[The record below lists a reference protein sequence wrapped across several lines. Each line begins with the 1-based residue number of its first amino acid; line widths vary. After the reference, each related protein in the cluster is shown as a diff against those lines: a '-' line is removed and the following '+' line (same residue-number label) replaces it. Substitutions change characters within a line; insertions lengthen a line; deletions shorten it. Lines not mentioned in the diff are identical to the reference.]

1 VADLSFLK
9 DSKAKRVPSWNL
21 AKEVVSRGA
30 KIYPP
35 EDLKTLYECVQCG
48 TCVGS
53 CPSGRRTA
61 LRIRSMIREIQMGYR
76 EEVLDTKDLW
86 SCTTCYTCQER
97 CPRDVKV
104 TDIVKIVRNIAFE
117 EGRAK
122 GRHLV
127 VANNFIETGHT
138 IPFNEE
144 GKKTRVK
151 LGLSPVPP
159 TSLLFPEALAE
170 IQEIMR
176 TDGFHNKV
184 VRNKK

>member
-1 VADLSFLK
+1 
-9 DSKAKRVPSWNL
+9 
-21 AKEVVSRGA
+21 
-30 KIYPP
+30 
-35 EDLKTLYECVQCG
+35 
-48 TCVGS
+48 
-53 CPSGRRTA
+53 
-61 LRIRSMIREIQMGYR
+61 M
-76 EEVLDTKDLW
+76 
-86 SCTTCYTCQER
+86 
-97 CPRDVKV
+97 

-176 TDGFHNKV
+176 IDGFQSKV
-184 VRNKK
+184 VRDKK